1 MVKCFPV
8 TQEER
13 ERAIFRSR
21 RMFQSD
27 QESNIATAEAN
38 GQNKKALDVA
48 RNLLEMNLP
57 LDQIVKATGLTLEEV
72 ESQNTK

>member
-1 MVKCFPV
+1 MW
-8 TQEER
+8 TLL
-13 ERAIFRSR
+13 
-21 RMFQSD
+21 
-27 QESNIATAEAN
+27 
-38 GQNKKALDVA
+38 NKKALDVA